1 MDESV
6 LRQKLERFFEYAGA
20 DVDRAEELYH
30 EDAVLEFPQSG
41 ERFEG
46 RDKFT
51 EWRSQYPVERADMQ
65 YRIRRVTVRG
75 DFTVVE
81 MSASYDRGATWVHGV
96 QLLDWRGDKVA
107 EEQGHTAIWAGAK
120 LAAGDAGSGT
130 ICHQGD
136 VWFGN
141 RDADAVGMSA
151 GQDCA
156 DRRHDCRRPTGPA
169 PRSAL

>member
-1 MDESV
+1 MDESA

-30 EDAVLEFPQSG
+30 EDAVLEFPQSS

-46 RDKFT
+46 RDTFT
-51 EWRSQYPVERADMQ
+51 EWRSKYPVERADMR
-65 YRIRRVTVRG
+65 YRIRRVTVRE

-107 EEQGHTAIWAGAK
+107 RERIYVADGW
-120 LAAGDAGSGT
+120 DAPEWRAPWRSST
-130 ICHQGD
+130 P
-136 VWFGN
+136 
-141 RDADAVGMSA
+141 AD
-151 GQDCA
+151 
-156 DRRHDCRRPTGPA
+156 
-169 PRSAL
+169 